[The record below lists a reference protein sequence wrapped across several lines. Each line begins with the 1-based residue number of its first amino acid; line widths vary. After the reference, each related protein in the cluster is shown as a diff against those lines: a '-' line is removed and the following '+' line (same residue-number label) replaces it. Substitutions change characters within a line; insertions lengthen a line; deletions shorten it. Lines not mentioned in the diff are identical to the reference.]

1 MVESTLSRVAWAKV
15 CKYIIVCLHKC
26 VSVISKYLHCI
37 WLKFLASNTLMQFLN
52 DSHFNLLQTKSSTIS
67 NDAKVQRGIS
77 RWSYCRTFFFN
88 DLLGHDC
95 EWTLVQNCLIRSFI
109 PQAPDGCSMNAFMPN
124 IWFGCLNSSFLVNP
138 FWFPEMHTVINLL
151 PKCWHQ
157 NSQPWQAP

>member
-1 MVESTLSRVAWAKV
+1 M

-52 DSHFNLLQTKSSTIS
+52 DSHFNLLQTNFHTLLQFPTTPRFNAGFPGEAIAGHSSSTICLATTVNGPWS
-67 NDAKVQRGIS
+67 KNWLFRG
-77 RWSYCRTFFFN
+77 
-88 DLLGHDC
+88 
-95 EWTLVQNCLIRSFI
+95 FI
-109 PQAPDGCSMNAFMPN
+109 PQAPDGYSMNAFMPN

-157 NSQPWQAP
+157 NSHPWQAP

>member
-1 MVESTLSRVAWAKV
+1 M

-88 DLLGHDC
+88 DLFGHDC
-95 EWTLVQNCLIRSFI
+95 EWTLVQKLPHPKLYSTSTWWLQHECIYAQYLI
-109 PQAPDGCSMNAFMPN
+109 
-124 IWFGCLNSSFLVNP
+124 WLLNSSFLVNP